1 MREAVRDGL
10 VAGSVAAVAGGI
22 PSTLH
27 AITTGSDILEST
39 RAAGSIPLPWA
50 EDEQAL
56 LSAGANVHVAISL
69 FWGVVL
75 ARVIPR
81 SAPAPVSL
89 GAGAVG
95 GLAIAALDLGLI
107 GRLFPR
113 IRALPRGPQI
123 ADHVAFG
130 AVVGAV
136 LAWRRR

>member
-1 MREAVRDGL
+1 
-10 VAGSVAAVAGGI
+10 
-22 PSTLH
+22 
-27 AITTGSDILEST
+27 
-39 RAAGSIPLPWA
+39 
-50 EDEQAL
+50 
-56 LSAGANVHVAISL
+56 VHVGISL

-81 SAPAPVSL
+81 SAPAPASV
-89 GAGAVG
+89 GAGAIA
-95 GLAIAALDLGLI
+95 GLAIAGLDLRLI

-113 IRALPRGPQI
+113 IRALPRGPQV